1 MKIKIGKL
9 HIEINASVSWNK
21 PYMKKVIQAI
31 RKDKFL
37 EAVKIYKN
45 ATGKNLK
52 ESKEDIRLIMI
63 IKPTPLNGWGMVISV
78 GLERIKHNGWQYEK
92 LALQSL

>member
-9 HIEINASVSWNK
+9 HIEINTSVSWDK

-45 ATGKNLK
+45 ATGKNFHGAG
-52 ESKEDIRLIMI
+52 RC
-63 IKPTPLNGWGMVISV
+63 
-78 GLERIKHNGWQYEK
+78 R
-92 LALQSL
+92 

>member
-1 MKIKIGKL
+1 MCITPRGGNMVGVIPTFFFFCSNLIRNTMKIKIGKL
-9 HIEINASVSWNK
+9 HIEINASVSWDK

-52 ESKEDIRLIMI
+52 ESKEDVRLIWKMY
-63 IKPTPLNGWGMVISV
+63 S
-78 GLERIKHNGWQYEK
+78 
-92 LALQSL
+92 

>member
-1 MKIKIGKL
+1 MKIKIGKK
-9 HIEINASVSWNK
+9 HIEINASVSWDK